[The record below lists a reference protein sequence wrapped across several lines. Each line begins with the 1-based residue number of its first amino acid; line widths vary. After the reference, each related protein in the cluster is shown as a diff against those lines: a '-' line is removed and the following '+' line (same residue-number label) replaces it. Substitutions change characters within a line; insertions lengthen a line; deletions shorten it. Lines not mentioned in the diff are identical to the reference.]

1 MLNQNYMEI
10 YMDERLNKYRY
21 ERKYIIQYNFLPAFI
36 SKVLSEK
43 FRESYG
49 QRLVNNIY
57 LDNHDFSSV
66 NDNFDGLS
74 ERKKYRIRWY
84 GNSFER
90 SKKTLEIKSKSE
102 YLNSKKFYKIDKPL
116 KLENLEDVK
125 SFSKKFK
132 TIVKEKYNLSFLD
145 KKIPTLY
152 NSYKRIYFE
161 NIIDNIR
168 LTIDVDLKYFS
179 PITKISYKEKYII
192 IEIKY
197 NSDIKFIN
205 NFNNISFTRYSKY
218 VKGTSQTTFS
228 NTIY

>member
-1 MLNQNYMEI
+1 MKILILGSGSFAGQI
-10 YMDERLNKYRY
+10 LFS
-21 ERKYIIQYNFLPAFI
+21 NFL
-36 SKVLSEK
+36 SKGYEV
-43 FRESYG
+43 YG
-49 QRLVNNIY
+49 IN
-57 LDNHDFSSV
+57 
-66 NDNFDGLS
+66 
-74 ERKKYRIRWY
+74 
-84 GNSFER
+84 R
-90 SKKTLEIKSKSE
+90 SAPKNAAYWEWI
-102 YLNSKKFYKIDKPL
+102 NKIDKPL